1 MHTLT
6 IVTIEFAATA
16 HLMMSLVMFRFAR
29 RSVNYLSQAWIMLL
43 ICLMYC
49 GALFFVFTR
58 EIPSLG
64 FLHPALL
71 IYLLACSYLQ
81 SIYPLG
87 LCMPGYLQWG
97 RMWKYAAP
105 ALALIFIYILGAL
118 LGSGFARVYELSDV
132 GQYLLSGDILLRFA
146 ALGLSGYYIAN
157 IFFLPHRLMRRFELP
172 RDLIAYGPALGI
184 VSLYFVILTLNFNL
198 IGLTIYILFFTVVNM
213 FLFFRIMRPV
223 LDSMSYPVIREIAAP
238 PTEAELTI
246 SETDDFNRA
255 NLVRFE
261 ALEYLMQKEKPF
273 TDVLFT
279 RDRLCRLSGFNRHLV
294 LQCLRSQ
301 GYNDVHE
308 YISRYRV
315 AELRKMIDE
324 GAITDLRQV
333 DRVGFRTL
341 KTAAGC
347 FERYE
352 NLSLSDY
359 LQSVRGK

>member
-157 IFFLPHRLMRRFELP
+157 IFLLPHRLMRRFELP
-172 RDLIAYGPALGI
+172 RDLIAYGTALGI

-198 IGLTIYILFFTVVNM
+198 IGLTIYILFFTVVVVKVQAVNRSWLQGILDKDRWVRAV
-213 FLFFRIMRPV
+213 FDDIDVFAAQLVDDCLNPGASWTNTSTNRI
-223 LDSMSYPVIREIAAP
+223 D
-238 PTEAELTI
+238 
-246 SETDDFNRA
+246 
-255 NLVRFE
+255 VRVF
-261 ALEYLMQKEKPF
+261 
-273 TDVLFT
+273 
-279 RDRLCRLSGFNRHLV
+279 
-294 LQCLRSQ
+294 
-301 GYNDVHE
+301 
-308 YISRYRV
+308 
-315 AELRKMIDE
+315 
-324 GAITDLRQV
+324 
-333 DRVGFRTL
+333 
-341 KTAAGC
+341 
-347 FERYE
+347 
-352 NLSLSDY
+352 
-359 LQSVRGK
+359 